1 MCRLRPNIVSVL
13 EESRHRVSCVR
24 LPRRTRLIFDTV
36 LLHSRVP
43 TAAREVLAGCVSGM
57 CLLSMICKSGLWCS
71 SSPLH
76 NHTQPHTTTHNH
88 TQPHT
93 TTHNNTQQ
101 HATTRNNTPQHTTT
115 HHNTPQ
121 HTTTHHNTPQHTAT
135 HRNTPQHTTWICTSQ
150 ATDRDLETKK

>member
-13 EESRHRVSCVR
+13 EECRHRVSCVR

-71 SSPLH
+71 SSPLVLA
-76 NHTQPHTTTHNH
+76 NPEPVGQRQARRVMVPFVVAVIAAPLLAWRGYAPETC
-88 TQPHT
+88 
-93 TTHNNTQQ
+93 
-101 HATTRNNTPQHTTT
+101 
-115 HHNTPQ
+115 
-121 HTTTHHNTPQHTAT
+121 
-135 HRNTPQHTTWICTSQ
+135 HR
-150 ATDRDLETKK
+150 ALAGRMLKKSVGQ